1 MKLKRNDIMMMINE
15 AFDFICTRVQEAL
28 EPQGF
33 NKLNVSNTAN
43 DEMVSLYANDA
54 IAYSVIY
61 YADKNRMV
69 LESCG
74 MTEDGPDNDWR
85 ALATWMFDPEV
96 NDKKDANSIANDFI
110 STVSAPVRQKTQ
122 RQQKKKKRDED
133 GNVDPVFLY
142 KRLVTVFPELKEDIY
157 NEEDCY
163 SPFRSAAFA
172 KAAVV
177 PKVNALLSSG
187 NRQQITKLGA
197 VLNAQYKNGDMDCRS
212 IITIVILNGIE
223 GENNEQLMDEA
234 LDDMLKKAWKFAR
247 RYRGKNVKPEKP
259 KKQSKFK
266 QLAAQNLNDTR
277 R

>member
-1 MKLKRNDIMMMINE
+1 MRNDIMMMINE
-15 AFDFICTRVQEAL
+15 AFDLICTRVQQAL
-28 EPQGF
+28 EAQGF
-33 NKLNVSNTAN
+33 NKLNVSNTGS

-85 ALATWMFDPEV
+85 AIATWMFDPEI
-96 NDKKDANSIANDFI
+96 NDKKDANSIANDFVA
-110 STVSAPVRQKTQ
+110 TVSAPVRQKAQQ
-122 RQQKKKKRDED
+122 RQLKKKKRDED

-142 KRLVTVFPELKEDIY
+142 KRLVTVLPDLKDEIF

-163 SPFRSAAFA
+163 DPFRSATFA
-172 KAAVV
+172 KTFVV
-177 PKVNALLSSG
+177 PKVNELLSSG

-197 VLNAQYKNGDMDCRS
+197 VLSAQYKNGDMDCRS

-223 GENNEQLMDEA
+223 GEKNEELMDEA

-247 RYRGKNVKPEKP
+247 RYRGKEVKPEKP
-259 KKQSKFK
+259 KKKSKF
-266 QLAAQNLNDTR
+266 QQMAAQNLNDTR

>member
-1 MKLKRNDIMMMINE
+1 MMMINE
-15 AFDFICTRVQEAL
+15 AFDLICTRVQQAL
-28 EPQGF
+28 EAQGF
-33 NKLNVSNTAN
+33 NKLNVSNTGS

-85 ALATWMFDPEV
+85 AIATWMFDPEI
-96 NDKKDANSIANDFI
+96 NDKKDANSIANDFVA
-110 STVSAPVRQKTQ
+110 TVSAPVRQKAQQ
-122 RQQKKKKRDED
+122 RQLKKKKRDED

-142 KRLVTVFPELKEDIY
+142 KRLVTVLSDLKDEIF

-163 SPFRSAAFA
+163 DPFRSATFA
-172 KAAVV
+172 KTFVV
-177 PKVNALLSSG
+177 PKVNELLSSG

-197 VLNAQYKNGDMDCRS
+197 VLSAQYKNGDMDCRS

-223 GENNEQLMDEA
+223 GEKNEELMDEA

-247 RYRGKNVKPEKP
+247 RYRGKEVKPEKP
-259 KKQSKFK
+259 KKKSKF
-266 QLAAQNLNDTR
+266 QQMAAQNLNDTR

>member
-1 MKLKRNDIMMMINE
+1 MRNDVIMMMINE
-15 AFDFICTRVQEAL
+15 AFDLICTRVQQAL
-28 EPQGF
+28 EAQGF
-33 NKLNVSNTAN
+33 NKLNVSNTGS

-85 ALATWMFDPEV
+85 ALATWMFDPEI
-96 NDKKDANSIANDFI
+96 NDKKDANSIANDFVA
-110 STVSAPVRQKTQ
+110 TVSAPVRQKAQQ
-122 RQQKKKKRDED
+122 RQLKKKKRDED

-142 KRLVTVFPELKEDIY
+142 KRLVTVLPDLKDEIF

-163 SPFRSAAFA
+163 DPFRSATFA
-172 KAAVV
+172 KNFVV
-177 PKVNALLSSG
+177 PKVNELLSSG

-197 VLNAQYKNGDMDCRS
+197 VLSAQYKNGDMDCRS

-223 GENNEQLMDEA
+223 GEKNEELMDEA

-247 RYRGKNVKPEKP
+247 RYRGKEVKPEKP
-259 KKQSKFK
+259 KKKSKF
-266 QLAAQNLNDTR
+266 QQMAAQNLNDTR

>member
-1 MKLKRNDIMMMINE
+1 MRNDVIMMMINE
-15 AFDFICTRVQEAL
+15 AFDLICTRVQQAL
-28 EPQGF
+28 EAQGF
-33 NKLNVSNTAN
+33 NKLNVSNTGS

-69 LESCG
+69 LENCG

-85 ALATWMFDPEV
+85 ALATWMFDPEI
-96 NDKKDANSIANDFI
+96 NDKKDANSIANDFVA
-110 STVSAPVRQKTQ
+110 TVSAPVRQKAQQ
-122 RQQKKKKRDED
+122 RQLKKKKRDED

-142 KRLVTVFPELKEDIY
+142 KRLVTVLPDLKDEIF

-163 SPFRSAAFA
+163 DPFRSATFA
-172 KAAVV
+172 KNFVV
-177 PKVNALLSSG
+177 PKVNELLSSG

-197 VLNAQYKNGDMDCRS
+197 VLSAQYKNGDMDCRS

-223 GENNEQLMDEA
+223 GEKNEELMDEA

-247 RYRGKNVKPEKP
+247 RYRGKEVKPEKP
-259 KKQSKFK
+259 KKKSKF
-266 QLAAQNLNDTR
+266 QQMAAQNLNDTR

>member
-1 MKLKRNDIMMMINE
+1 MRNDVIMMMINE
-15 AFDFICTRVQEAL
+15 AFDLICTRVQQAL
-28 EPQGF
+28 EAQGF
-33 NKLNVSNTAN
+33 NKLNVSNTGS

-85 ALATWMFDPEV
+85 ALATWMFDPEI
-96 NDKKDANSIANDFI
+96 NDKKDANSIANDFVA
-110 STVSAPVRQKTQ
+110 TVSAPVRQKAQQ
-122 RQQKKKKRDED
+122 RQLKKKKRDED

-142 KRLVTVFPELKEDIY
+142 KRLVTVLPDLKDEIF

-163 SPFRSAAFA
+163 DPFRSATFA
-172 KAAVV
+172 KTFVV
-177 PKVNALLSSG
+177 PKVNELLSSG

-197 VLNAQYKNGDMDCRS
+197 VLSAQYKNGDMDCRS
-212 IITIVILNGIE
+212 IITIVILNSIE
-223 GENNEQLMDEA
+223 GEKNEELMDEA

-247 RYRGKNVKPEKP
+247 RYRGKEVKPEKP
-259 KKQSKFK
+259 KKKSKF
-266 QLAAQNLNDTR
+266 QQMAAQNLNDTR

>member
-1 MKLKRNDIMMMINE
+1 MRNDVIMMMINE
-15 AFDFICTRVQEAL
+15 AFDLICTRVQQAL
-28 EPQGF
+28 EAQGF
-33 NKLNVSNTAN
+33 NKLNVSNTGS

-85 ALATWMFDPEV
+85 ALATWMFDPEI
-96 NDKKDANSIANDFI
+96 NDKKDANSIANDFVA
-110 STVSAPVRQKTQ
+110 TVSAPVRQKAQQ
-122 RQQKKKKRDED
+122 RQLKKKKRDED

-142 KRLVTVFPELKEDIY
+142 KRLVTVLPDLKDEIF

-163 SPFRSAAFA
+163 DPFRSATFA
-172 KAAVV
+172 KTFVV
-177 PKVNALLSSG
+177 PKVNELLSSG

-197 VLNAQYKNGDMDCRS
+197 VLSAQYKNGDMDCRS

-223 GENNEQLMDEA
+223 GEKNEELMDEA

-247 RYRGKNVKPEKP
+247 RYRGKEVKPEKP
-259 KKQSKFK
+259 KKKSKF
-266 QLAAQNLNDTR
+266 QQMAAQNLNDTR

>member
-1 MKLKRNDIMMMINE
+1 MRNDIIMMINE
-15 AFDFICTRVQEAL
+15 AFDLICTRVQQAL
-28 EPQGF
+28 EAQGF
-33 NKLNVSNTAN
+33 NKLNVSNTGS

-85 ALATWMFDPEV
+85 AIATWMFDPEI
-96 NDKKDANSIANDFI
+96 NDKKDANSIANDFVA
-110 STVSAPVRQKTQ
+110 TVSAPVRQKAQQ
-122 RQQKKKKRDED
+122 RQLKKKKRDED

-142 KRLVTVFPELKEDIY
+142 KRLVTVLPDLKDEIF

-163 SPFRSAAFA
+163 DPFRSATFA
-172 KAAVV
+172 KTFVV
-177 PKVNALLSSG
+177 PKVNELLSSG

-197 VLNAQYKNGDMDCRS
+197 VLSAQYKNGDMDCRS

-223 GENNEQLMDEA
+223 GEKNEELMDEA

-247 RYRGKNVKPEKP
+247 RYRGKEVKPEKP
-259 KKQSKFK
+259 KKKSKF
-266 QLAAQNLNDTR
+266 QQMAAQNLNDTR

>member
-1 MKLKRNDIMMMINE
+1 MMMINE
-15 AFDFICTRVQEAL
+15 AFDLICTRVQQAL
-28 EPQGF
+28 EAQGF
-33 NKLNVSNTAN
+33 NKLNVSNTGS

-85 ALATWMFDPEV
+85 ALATWMFDPEI
-96 NDKKDANSIANDFI
+96 NDKKDANSIANDFVA
-110 STVSAPVRQKTQ
+110 TVSAPVRQKAQQ
-122 RQQKKKKRDED
+122 RQLKKKKRDED

-142 KRLVTVFPELKEDIY
+142 KRLVTVLPDLKDEIF

-163 SPFRSAAFA
+163 DPFRSATFA
-172 KAAVV
+172 KIFVV
-177 PKVNALLSSG
+177 PKVNKLLSSG

-197 VLNAQYKNGDMDCRS
+197 VLSAQYKNGDMDCRS

-223 GENNEQLMDEA
+223 GEKNEELMDEA

-247 RYRGKNVKPEKP
+247 RYRDKEVKPEKP
-259 KKQSKFK
+259 KKKSKF
-266 QLAAQNLNDTR
+266 QQMAAQNLNDTR

>member
-1 MKLKRNDIMMMINE
+1 MMMINE
-15 AFDFICTRVQEAL
+15 AFDLICTRVQQAL
-28 EPQGF
+28 EAQGF
-33 NKLNVSNTAN
+33 NKLNVSNTGS

-74 MTEDGPDNDWR
+74 MAEDGPDNDWR
-85 ALATWMFDPEV
+85 AIATWMFDPEI
-96 NDKKDANSIANDFI
+96 NDKKDANSIANDFVA
-110 STVSAPVRQKTQ
+110 TVSAPVRQKAQQ
-122 RQQKKKKRDED
+122 RQLKKKKRDED

-142 KRLVTVFPELKEDIY
+142 KRLVTVLPDLKDEIF

-163 SPFRSAAFA
+163 DPFRSATFA
-172 KAAVV
+172 KTFVV
-177 PKVNALLSSG
+177 PKVNELLSSG

-197 VLNAQYKNGDMDCRS
+197 VLSAQYKNGDMDCRS

-223 GENNEQLMDEA
+223 GEKNEELMDEA

-247 RYRGKNVKPEKP
+247 RYRGKEVKPEKP
-259 KKQSKFK
+259 KKKSKF
-266 QLAAQNLNDTR
+266 QQMAAQNLNDTR

>member
-1 MKLKRNDIMMMINE
+1 MMINE
-15 AFDFICTRVQEAL
+15 AFDLICTRVQQAL
-28 EPQGF
+28 EAQGF
-33 NKLNVSNTAN
+33 NKLNVSNTGS

-85 ALATWMFDPEV
+85 AIATWMFEPEI
-96 NDKKDANSIANDFI
+96 NDKKDANSIANDFVA
-110 STVSAPVRQKTQ
+110 TVSAPVRLKTQ

-142 KRLVTVFPELKEDIY
+142 KRLVTVFPELREDIF

-163 SPFRSAAFA
+163 DPFRSATFA

-177 PKVNALLSSG
+177 PKVNALLASG
-187 NRQQITKLGA
+187 NRQLITKLGA
-197 VLNAQYKNGDMDCRS
+197 VLNAQYKNGDIDCRS

-223 GENNEQLMDEA
+223 VEKNEQLMNEA
-234 LDDMLKKAWKFAR
+234 LDETLQKSWKYAK
-247 RYRGKNVKPEKP
+247 RYRGRSVKPEKP

-266 QLAAQNLNDTR
+266 QLAAQNLNETR
-277 R
+277 

>member
-15 AFDFICTRVQEAL
+15 AFEFICTRVQEAL

-110 STVSAPVRQKTQ
+110 STVSAPVRQKAQ

-142 KRLVTVFPELKEDIY
+142 KRLVTVFPELKEDIF

-163 SPFRSAAFA
+163 NPFRSAAFA

-197 VLNAQYKNGDMDCRS
+197 VLSAQYKNGDMDCRS

-223 GENNEQLMDEA
+223 GENNEQLMDET

>member
-1 MKLKRNDIMMMINE
+1 MMMINE
-15 AFDFICTRVQEAL
+15 AFDLICTRVQQAL
-28 EPQGF
+28 EAQGF
-33 NKLNVSNTAN
+33 NKLNVSNTGS

-85 ALATWMFDPEV
+85 AIATWMFDPEI
-96 NDKKDANSIANDFI
+96 NDKKDANSIANDFVA
-110 STVSAPVRQKTQ
+110 TVSAPVRQKAQQ
-122 RQQKKKKRDED
+122 RQLKKKKRDED

-142 KRLVTVFPELKEDIY
+142 KRLVTVLPDLKDEIF

-163 SPFRSAAFA
+163 DPFRSATFA
-172 KAAVV
+172 KTFVV
-177 PKVNALLSSG
+177 PKVNELLSSG

-197 VLNAQYKNGDMDCRS
+197 VLSAQYKNGDMDCRS

-223 GENNEQLMDEA
+223 GERNEELMDEA

-247 RYRGKNVKPEKP
+247 RYRGKEVKPEKP
-259 KKQSKFK
+259 KKKSKF
-266 QLAAQNLNDTR
+266 QQMAAQNLNDTR

>member
-1 MKLKRNDIMMMINE
+1 MRNDVIMMINE
-15 AFDFICTRVQEAL
+15 AFDLICTRVQQAL
-28 EPQGF
+28 EAQGF
-33 NKLNVSNTAN
+33 NKLNVSNTGS

-85 ALATWMFDPEV
+85 AIATWMFDPEI
-96 NDKKDANSIANDFI
+96 NDKKDANSIANDFVA
-110 STVSAPVRQKTQ
+110 TVSAPVRQKAQQ
-122 RQQKKKKRDED
+122 RQLKKKKRDED

-142 KRLVTVFPELKEDIY
+142 KRLVTVLPDLKDEIF

-163 SPFRSAAFA
+163 DPFRSATFA
-172 KAAVV
+172 KTFVV
-177 PKVNALLSSG
+177 PKVNELLSSG

-197 VLNAQYKNGDMDCRS
+197 VLSAQYKNGDMDCRS

-223 GENNEQLMDEA
+223 GEKNEELMDEA

-247 RYRGKNVKPEKP
+247 RYRGKEVKPEKP
-259 KKQSKFK
+259 KKKSKF
-266 QLAAQNLNDTR
+266 QQMAAQNLNDTR

>member
-1 MKLKRNDIMMMINE
+1 MRNDVIMMMINE
-15 AFDFICTRVQEAL
+15 AFDLICTRVQQAL
-28 EPQGF
+28 EAQGF
-33 NKLNVSNTAN
+33 NKLNVSNTGS

-69 LESCG
+69 LENCG

-85 ALATWMFDPEV
+85 ALATWMFDPEI
-96 NDKKDANSIANDFI
+96 NDKKDANSIANDFVA
-110 STVSAPVRQKTQ
+110 TVSAPVRQKAQQ
-122 RQQKKKKRDED
+122 RQLKKKKRDED

-142 KRLVTVFPELKEDIY
+142 KRLVTVLPDLKDDIF

-163 SPFRSAAFA
+163 DPFRSATFA
-172 KAAVV
+172 KNFVV
-177 PKVNALLSSG
+177 PKVNELLSSG

-197 VLNAQYKNGDMDCRS
+197 VLSAQYKNGDMDCRS

-223 GENNEQLMDEA
+223 GEKNEELMDEA

-247 RYRGKNVKPEKP
+247 RYRGKEVKPEKP
-259 KKQSKFK
+259 KKKSKF
-266 QLAAQNLNDTR
+266 QQMAAQNLNDTR

>member
-1 MKLKRNDIMMMINE
+1 MRNDIMMMINE
-15 AFDFICTRVQEAL
+15 AFDLICTRVQQAL
-28 EPQGF
+28 EAQGF
-33 NKLNVSNTAN
+33 NKLNVSNTGS

-85 ALATWMFDPEV
+85 AIATWMFDPEI
-96 NDKKDANSIANDFI
+96 NDKKDANSIANDFVA
-110 STVSAPVRQKTQ
+110 TVSAPVRQKAQQ
-122 RQQKKKKRDED
+122 RKLKKKKRDED

-142 KRLVTVFPELKEDIY
+142 KRLVTVLPDLKDEIF

-163 SPFRSAAFA
+163 DPFRSATFA
-172 KAAVV
+172 KTFVV
-177 PKVNALLSSG
+177 PKVNELLSSG

-197 VLNAQYKNGDMDCRS
+197 VLSAQYKNGDMDCRS

-223 GENNEQLMDEA
+223 GEKNEELMDEA

-247 RYRGKNVKPEKP
+247 RYRGKEVKPEKP
-259 KKQSKFK
+259 KKKSKF
-266 QLAAQNLNDTR
+266 QQMAAQNLNDTR

>member
-1 MKLKRNDIMMMINE
+1 MRNDIMMMINE
-15 AFDFICTRVQEAL
+15 AFDLICTRVQQAL
-28 EPQGF
+28 ESQGF
-33 NKLNVSNTAN
+33 NKLNVSNTGS

-85 ALATWMFDPEV
+85 AIATWMFDPEI
-96 NDKKDANSIANDFI
+96 NDKKDANSIANDFVA
-110 STVSAPVRQKTQ
+110 TVSAPVRQKAQQ
-122 RQQKKKKRDED
+122 RQLKKKKRDED

-142 KRLVTVFPELKEDIY
+142 KRLVTVLPDLKDEIF

-163 SPFRSAAFA
+163 DPFRSATFA
-172 KAAVV
+172 KTFVV
-177 PKVNALLSSG
+177 PKVNELLSSG

-197 VLNAQYKNGDMDCRS
+197 VLSAQYKNGDMDCRS

-223 GENNEQLMDEA
+223 GEKNEELMDEA

-247 RYRGKNVKPEKP
+247 RYRGKEVKPEKP
-259 KKQSKFK
+259 KKKSKF
-266 QLAAQNLNDTR
+266 QQMAAQNLNDTR

>member
-1 MKLKRNDIMMMINE
+1 MRNDIMMMINE
-15 AFDFICTRVQEAL
+15 AFDLICTRVQQAL
-28 EPQGF
+28 EAQGF
-33 NKLNVSNTAN
+33 NKLNVSNTGS

-85 ALATWMFDPEV
+85 AIATWMFDPEI
-96 NDKKDANSIANDFI
+96 NDKKDANSIANDFVA
-110 STVSAPVRQKTQ
+110 TVSAPVRQKAQQ
-122 RQQKKKKRDED
+122 RQLKKKKRDED

-142 KRLVTVFPELKEDIY
+142 KRLVTVLPDLKDEIF

-163 SPFRSAAFA
+163 DPFRSATFA
-172 KAAVV
+172 KTFVV
-177 PKVNALLSSG
+177 PKVNELLSSG

-197 VLNAQYKNGDMDCRS
+197 VLSAQYKNGDMDCRS

-223 GENNEQLMDEA
+223 GEKNEELMDEA

-247 RYRGKNVKPEKP
+247 RYKGKEVKPEKP
-259 KKQSKFK
+259 KKKSKF
-266 QLAAQNLNDTR
+266 QQMAAQNLNDTR

>member
-1 MKLKRNDIMMMINE
+1 MMMINE
-15 AFDFICTRVQEAL
+15 AFDLICTRVQQAL
-28 EPQGF
+28 EAQSF
-33 NKLNVSNTAN
+33 NKLNVSNTGS

-85 ALATWMFDPEV
+85 ALATWMFDPEI
-96 NDKKDANSIANDFI
+96 NDKKDANSIANDFVA
-110 STVSAPVRQKTQ
+110 TVSAPVRQKAQQ
-122 RQQKKKKRDED
+122 RQLKKKKRDED

-142 KRLVTVFPELKEDIY
+142 KRLVTVLPDLKDEIF

-163 SPFRSAAFA
+163 DPFRSATFA
-172 KAAVV
+172 KTFVV
-177 PKVNALLSSG
+177 PKVNELLSSG

-197 VLNAQYKNGDMDCRS
+197 VLSAQYKNGDMDCRS

-223 GENNEQLMDEA
+223 GEKNEELMDEA

-247 RYRGKNVKPEKP
+247 RYRGKEVKPEKP
-259 KKQSKFK
+259 KKKSKF
-266 QLAAQNLNDTR
+266 QQMAAQNLNDTR